1 MNPLA
6 LFPANQVLPFPRLAF
21 CTFSIALFCLPVVG
35 AAQPASDAGETQQS
49 ASRIAIELLNPV
61 TSLRSVAFDFEAQT
75 FRGSLPGA
83 DEQDT
88 GRLLITTSWPIKLDN
103 GKNLLLRA
111 TIPIIRQQPY
121 WSPPDKRGDY
131 GEFLLRQISTID
143 ETSGDF
149 YDGHAHFGDAE
160 VDIGYGGVGDA
171 GGIKMLGISMVFP
184 TSDDES
190 VSRNQALL
198 GPEIALGRVTDWGI
212 YGLRAKHLISII
224 GEGHQRVDYDTS
236 ETRLEL
242 FFGYS
247 LGNGWLIESNP
258 EILYDWEGI
267 DDNRWNIPVGAGI
280 SKTSWFGSVPIKFAA
295 ELQHF
300 VVSTDR
306 LGPDWLLRFSI
317 VPVIPAR

>member
-1 MNPLA
+1 MWLHSFPLN
-6 LFPANQVLPFPRLAF
+6 FE
-21 CTFSIALFCLPVVG
+21 TFSLRHALYAFAIALFCVPVVG
-35 AAQPASDAGETQQS
+35 VAQPDSGAGETRRS
-49 ASRIAIELLNPV
+49 VNRIALELLNPV
-61 TSLRSVAFDFEAQT
+61 TSLRSVAFDVEAQT
-75 FRGSLPGA
+75 YQGSLPGA
-83 DEQDT
+83 DKEDT
-88 GRLLITTSWPIKLDN
+88 GRLIITPSWPIKLDN

-121 WSPPDKRGDY
+121 WSPQGKRGDY
-131 GEFLLRQISTID
+131 GEFLLRQIPTID
-143 ETSGDF
+143 ETGGDF
-149 YDGHAHFGDAE
+149 YDGHTHFGDAGI
-160 VDIGYGGVGDA
+160 DIGYGGVGEA
-171 GGIKMLGISMVFP
+171 GVITMLGASVVFP

-212 YGLRAKHLISII
+212 YGLRAKHLINIV
-224 GEGHQRVDYDTS
+224 GEGHQGVDYDTS

-280 SKTSWFGSVPIKFAA
+280 SKTSLFGTVPIKFAA

-317 VPVIPAR
+317 VPVISNG